1 MLILSRVCAEFH
13 NAKGEVVF
21 AVTPATRNLFVE
33 APDSIREDIL
43 FRLLIN
49 DGSLEAA
56 VPEARRKMLEQEP
69 TAGTDASGKAVKPEP
84 AEKAEEKPEKAAKG
98 QKAGK
103 AAGTAATAAVAA
115 EADADPKAADAK

>member
-69 TAGTDASGKAVKPEP
+69 TAGTDASGKAVKP
-84 AEKAEEKPEKAAKG
+84 AKTKSSG
-98 QKAGK
+98 AKEQVAGVK
-103 AAGTAATAAVAA
+103 SQASGDEMSSSASAA
-115 EADADPKAADAK
+115 EPKAADAK

>member
-21 AVTPATRNLFVE
+21 AVTPATRNIFVE

-43 FRLLIN
+43 FRMLIN

-69 TAGTDASGKAVKPEP
+69 TAGTDASGKAIKPEVT
-84 AEKAEEKPEKAAKG
+84 EKTDEKPEKATKT
-98 QKAGK
+98 QKTGK
-103 AAGTAATAAVAA
+103 AAGSAA
-115 EADADPKAADAK
+115 EPAADAKAADVK

>member
-1 MLILSRVCAEFH
+1 MLVLSRVCAEFH

-21 AVTPATRNLFVE
+21 AVTPAIRNLFVE

-69 TAGTDASGKAVKPEP
+69 TAGTDASGKMVKPEP

-103 AAGTAATAAVAA
+103 AAGTAAAA
-115 EADADPKAADAK
+115 EADPDPKAADAK

>member
-1 MLILSRVCAEFH
+1 MLVLSRVCAEFH

-21 AVTPATRNLFVE
+21 AVTPAIRNLFVE

-69 TAGTDASGKAVKPEP
+69 TAGTDASGKAVKPEA

-103 AAGTAATAAVAA
+103 AAGAAAAA
-115 EADADPKAADAK
+115 EADADPKVADAK